1 MVAFF
6 ALWVQVIFLSNI
18 LICRKNILTCRIVIC
33 QHATKS
39 WWHARH
45 ARKLQSTGKKT
56 EKKNIK
62 EILQKYQ
69 TPHRCYL

>member
-6 ALWVQVIFLSNI
+6 ALWVQVIFLSNVS
-18 LICRKNILTCRIVIC
+18 ICRKNILTCRIVIC

-39 WWHARH
+39 WWHAR
-45 ARKLQSTGKKT
+45 KLQSTGKKT
-56 EKKNIK
+56 EKKNNK

-69 TPHRCYL
+69 IPHRCYL